1 MHWINTSGDGTVVGL
16 GNRGNDGHAMNGNA
30 IMYDINKILTV
41 GGAPNY
47 EDGPPTNNAT
57 LIDISAG
64 PGKNVTSH
72 PIAGMQYA
80 RKYGHSILLPNG
92 QVVVAGGGGAG
103 THIFSDVDAVMP
115 AELWDPETEKF
126 RTLPAMSTPRTYH
139 SIGFLMVDGRVM
151 LAGGGLGVD
160 FFIQLSPIHT
170 DAEIYTPPYLLNA
183 DGTDA
188 TRPVIASAPSTATAG
203 QYITVLSSG
212 ATSFTLIRASA
223 DTHSLNND
231 QRRIPLTLD
240 GSSATKVSMTK
251 GNDAVTLKI
260 PDERGIVF
268 PGTYYL
274 FALDERGTPSMGW
287 MMNIQ

>member
-1 MHWINTSGDGTVVGL
+1 
-16 GNRGNDGHAMNGNA
+16 
-30 IMYDINKILTV
+30 
-41 GGAPNY
+41 
-47 EDGPPTNNAT
+47 
-57 LIDISAG
+57 
-64 PGKNVTSH
+64 
-72 PIAGMQYA
+72 
-80 RKYGHSILLPNG
+80 
-92 QVVVAGGGGAG
+92 
-103 THIFSDVDAVMP
+103 
-115 AELWDPETEKF
+115 
-126 RTLPAMSTPRTYH
+126 
-139 SIGFLMVDGRVM
+139 MVDGRVM

-260 PDERGIVF
+260 PDERGIVL